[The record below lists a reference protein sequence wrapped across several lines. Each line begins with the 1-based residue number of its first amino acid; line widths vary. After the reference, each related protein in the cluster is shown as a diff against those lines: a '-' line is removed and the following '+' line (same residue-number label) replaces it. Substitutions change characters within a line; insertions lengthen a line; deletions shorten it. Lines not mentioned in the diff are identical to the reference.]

1 MPEAEE
7 FGGKVRRKAASTYR
21 WAATH
26 TCAQFMVPWARVGE
40 AKKETNDPKK
50 QEELWA
56 WLEEQVKDL

>member
-1 MPEAEE
+1 MHHMA
-7 FGGKVRRKAASTYR
+7 V
-21 WAATH
+21 TH
-26 TCAQFMVPWARVGE
+26 SCTQFMVPWARVGE